1 MKSDRVNRASW
12 GPHVYRNLLSVDN
25 QQLYLLSTYFSYYC
39 IKFCW
44 QACSH
49 VSNIQWWLKN
59 DPKVWLEPHMLLL
72 GDYQSTKFFSICTSG
87 LNENHQKMP
96 NERCLV
102 KKNICLCFW
111 WGSIVLWL
119 ADHINS
125 CSLRISK
132 VFFISCWILDQCAL
146 HIASAR
152 MLYCTHRVVGKST
165 DSMGMISKIV
175 GTIWPPWLR
184 GVNWSAKI
192 WGPPIPLLFLRT
204 WVHCCTGWM

>member
-1 MKSDRVNRASW
+1 MKSDRVNRARW

-102 KKNICLCFW
+102 KKKTSVYVSD
-111 WGSIVLWL
+111 GE
-119 ADHINS
+119 A
-125 CSLRISK
+125 
-132 VFFISCWILDQCAL
+132 
-146 HIASAR
+146 
-152 MLYCTHRVVGKST
+152 LYCGWQITSIAVVCVYRKFFSFL
-165 DSMGMISKIV
+165 V
-175 GTIWPPWLR
+175 GFWI
-184 GVNWSAKI
+184 N
-192 WGPPIPLLFLRT
+192 
-204 WVHCCTGWM
+204 VHCTLPLHECFTARTGP